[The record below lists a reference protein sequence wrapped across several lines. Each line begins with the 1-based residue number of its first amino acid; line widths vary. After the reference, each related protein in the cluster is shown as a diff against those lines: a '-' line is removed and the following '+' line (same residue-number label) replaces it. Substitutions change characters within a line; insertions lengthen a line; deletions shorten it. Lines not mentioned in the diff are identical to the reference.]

1 MAMKNDLA
9 DKQREFQA
17 SKADRA
23 AIEQQLW
30 ETDDVLKASNVE
42 LLKDEQRLNEIVHE
56 YERRVDELR
65 YNDQEIS
72 KQEQRLDK
80 LNLAIDTLQ
89 KDEAN
94 LQQDL
99 KCQLSDSEKV

>member
-1 MAMKNDLA
+1 M
-9 DKQREFQA
+9 
-17 SKADRA
+17 
-23 AIEQQLW
+23 
-30 ETDDVLKASNVE
+30 LKASNVE